1 MADGGENNENA
12 NVPPR
17 TNDQA
22 YTPASN
28 VNMNIDEMGRE
39 QANTAN
45 QTTPQDLALEI
56 EPEITPQ
63 AQATQITPQDMTTQ
77 ITPQTDTF
85 PDVTQIGAGLDN
97 TIASLEQVI
106 KDVKLPAQQ
115 EIMDIDIDSETDKLL
130 NSSQESLQ
138 TGLQNVLDSMKIN
151 DDTPDENPEEDSATR
166 RSLRIKIRREPASQE
181 YEKITAK
188 KNAPAQQVSESNETN
203 EKTKTTKKKKKKQ
216 VKRQSTELE
225 EIAELKKII
234 KINDELIE
242 EDDIRIK
249 KLEEEL
255 DNTLNRL
262 DNVNGDNTKLIQENE
277 KLTQI
282 NKQLEEEASNQQ
294 EVIRTLKNEL
304 ENVNYKTN
312 EKQQA
317 QIQEL
322 DNITREQEKTI
333 NNLKEELDDTKNR
346 FTQLEGL
353 LETMRHRNNLQE
365 RRIAQLKRTL
375 SSDDEKET
383 PTKRSRQTQ
392 EQEPRRYRDTTAREH
407 TEHPRKIE
415 SQKDA

>member
-1 MADGGENNENA
+1 M
-12 NVPPR
+12 
-17 TNDQA
+17 
-22 YTPASN
+22 
-28 VNMNIDEMGRE
+28 
-39 QANTAN
+39 
-45 QTTPQDLALEI
+45 
-56 EPEITPQ
+56 
-63 AQATQITPQDMTTQ
+63 ATQITPQVDN
-77 ITPQTDTF
+77 F

-383 PTKRSRQTQ
+383 PIKRYRQTQ
-392 EQEPRRYRDTTAREH
+392 EHEPKRNRDTTAREP
-407 TEHPRKIE
+407 TEHP
-415 SQKDA
+415 